1 MYEMAYYQ
9 RINRYIRI
17 SNELYKEFEKVF
29 KKKEVCELVFLNKDN
44 DKVSTKSKIMDFL
57 NIDGSE
63 YLKTN
68 KGTRIRLDK
77 IVSLNGEDVKYLNH
91 Y

>member
-1 MYEMAYYQ
+1 MKYYE
-9 RINRYIRI
+9 RINSYVRI
-17 SNELYKEFEKVF
+17 SNELYREFEKVF
-29 KKKEVCELVFLNKDN
+29 KKKEECELVFLNKDN
-44 DKVSTKSKIMDFL
+44 DKVSIKSKILDFL

-63 YLKTN
+63 YIDTN

-77 IVSLNGEDVKYLNH
+77 IVSLNGEDIKYLNH